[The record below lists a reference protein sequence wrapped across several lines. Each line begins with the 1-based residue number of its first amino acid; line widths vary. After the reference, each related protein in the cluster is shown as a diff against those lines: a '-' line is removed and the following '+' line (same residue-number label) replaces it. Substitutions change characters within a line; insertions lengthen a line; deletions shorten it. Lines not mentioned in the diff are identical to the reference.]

1 VARYFVAGALVG
13 AVFATVLGAAL
24 GIHAQDEGDMGGRA
38 DLTGQGSSKGEE
50 EPGVEAV
57 TSPAPPAPEDAN
69 PTVGSSAAQQPI
81 PHYGTW
87 LRLVGCEAGG
97 DWHNASNRIYKG
109 GLQFDSSTWA
119 RHGGLNF
126 AWRADFATPQ
136 EQMIVAERTL
146 AAQGWGA
153 WPACSRKLGLR

>member
-1 VARYFVAGALVG
+1 MAVKVTLVAVG
-13 AVFATVLGAAL
+13 VLIGVVGGAAL
-24 GIHAQDEGDMGGRA
+24 GIHAQDESDMGGGA
-38 DLTGQGSSKGEE
+38 DLTGTASSNGEE

-57 TSPAPPAPEDAN
+57 TSPAPPAPGD
-69 PTVGSSAAQQPI
+69 PDLTVGSSVAQQPI

-109 GLQFDSSTWA
+109 GLQFDAPTWA
-119 RHGGLNF
+119 RHGGLAF
-126 AWRADFATPQ
+126 ASRADFASPE

-146 AAQGWGA
+146 ATQGWAA
-153 WPACSRKLGLR
+153 WPACSRRLGLR